1 MQRMG
6 HMRKQIAYL
15 GKDRFFSRF
24 RRDIDVGAVVK
35 SEVIQGTFA
44 TLKALYF
51 TLSYRK
57 PLKGFW
63 QGNDMSTVL
72 NGILEALWE

>member
-15 GKDRFFSRF
+15 GKDRFFIRF
-24 RRDIDVGAVVK
+24 RRDIEVGAVVK

-44 TLKALYF
+44 MLKALYF
-51 TLSYRK
+51 TLRYRK

-63 QGNDMSTVL
+63 QGNDMSIVL
-72 NGILEALWE
+72 NGMLEALWE